1 MAMPAYQ
8 IFQHKSTSTDSTALK
23 THVFESIVFSKDT
36 AYIYKSSDEIPL
48 NEQLFSEL
56 SYEPQEINIIKETAV
71 SNSTDNLL
79 LIMIFLGF
87 IIMALIRNVLNVS
100 LDTPMLRMIQYRSS
114 VIKETGSAR
123 KLIETSFYIMFLVGL
138 SIFVTQALQYFDI
151 EIFGLEFIYTGFV
164 IGLFV
169 LISIAL
175 FKIINHTL
183 FYIFEDISFLQYNKT
198 LDIHITGISIPLFL
212 TAAAQYPVSGILN
225 EVLLYAGLSLLF
237 LSYLIKITKYIY
249 INYLNKLRF
258 YYLFLYLCALEA
270 VPLLIIIKLYTA
282 Q

>member
-1 MAMPAYQ
+1 MPPYQ
-8 IFQHKSTSTDSTALK
+8 IFQNTKPETDSIALK
-23 THVFESIVFSKDT
+23 TRPFESIVFSKDT
-36 AYIYKSSDEIPL
+36 GYIYKSSDEIPVH
-48 NEQLFSEL
+48 EQLFSEL

-71 SNSTDNLL
+71 NNSTDNIL

-100 LDTPMLRMIQYRSS
+100 LDSPMLRMIQYRSS

-123 KLIETSFYIMFLVGL
+123 KIIETSFYIMFLVGL
-138 SIFVTQALQYFDI
+138 SIFASQALQYFDI
-151 EIFGLEFIYTGFV
+151 EIFGLEFIYTGFL

-169 LISIAL
+169 VISIAI

-212 TAAAQYPVSGILN
+212 TAAAQYSVSGILN
-225 EVLLYAGLSLLF
+225 EIFLYAGLSLLF